1 MRQSLFLPPYSNLR
15 AEGVSMKYSRRRVIK
30 YLSLL
35 PFMGVLETRG
45 TSLARKQ
52 LNENYVMVNGWILKR
67 SDLVEE
73 FE

>member
-1 MRQSLFLPPYSNLR
+1 MS
-15 AEGVSMKYSRRRVIK
+15 VSRRLAIK

-35 PFMGVLETRG
+35 PFMGVLKARG
-45 TSLARKQ
+45 APFAVKQ
-52 LNENYVMVNGWILKR
+52 LNEDYVIVNGWVLKR